1 MGSGETVSPVQKK
14 GCCPSPEQAREHQ
27 PSAYRSPA
35 SASTASDARVVV
47 LFDRVWL
54 AYPGERKAISRVR
67 GSVFSE
73 ILDVWEPSSP
83 KNGRVACPSVKQTGE
98 NETKH
103 KN

>member
-47 LFDRVWL
+47 LFDRVWHGIFVCSVHESSL
-54 AYPGERKAISRVR
+54 TWWSPCGFHSHVL
-67 GSVFSE
+67 GSK
-73 ILDVWEPSSP
+73 P
-83 KNGRVACPSVKQTGE
+83 
-98 NETKH
+98 
-103 KN
+103 